1 MNKKYYP
8 QAYLCQC
15 KYQIRKKRMEN
26 LINDDLDLS
35 FSDSEFESDY
45 ESCSEYNDSEE
56 YILEILCCFRL
67 YKSALIMMINN
78 KAGVE
83 RKVLYITVLLYHYY

>member
-1 MNKKYYP
+1 MYENGVITNFQGKKIPKENASSSFIALVAKDRVIRINKKYYP
-8 QAYLCQC
+8 QAYLCEC

-35 FSDSEFESDY
+35 SSESESDH

-56 YILEILCCFRL
+56 
-67 YKSALIMMINN
+67 
-78 KAGVE
+78 
-83 RKVLYITVLLYHYY
+83 